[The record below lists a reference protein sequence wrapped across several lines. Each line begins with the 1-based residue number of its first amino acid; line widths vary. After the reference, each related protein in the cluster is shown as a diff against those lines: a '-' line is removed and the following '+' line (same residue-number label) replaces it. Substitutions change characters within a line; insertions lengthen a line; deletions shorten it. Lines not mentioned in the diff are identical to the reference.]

1 MSFQKPAYLNAIPN
15 KGMNKD
21 ALAGAMARP
30 PRVSFYN
37 TRFTLIGSDGEKR
50 PANNPLQLDVII
62 VDVNPNKNRYY
73 YEGEFD
79 AEDSQGPL
87 CWSGDSIK
95 PSVSAREPQSETCAT
110 CAHSV
115 WGSFVT
121 KEGVAKAACAQKK
134 MIAVIIPGETEPF
147 LLGIPGSAIKSK
159 WVPYIQHVES
169 NGAELNQ
176 VITRITAG
184 PGVGELGFAFAGW
197 IPESAVAMVLA
208 QDEDHLARLVSK
220 VDEPYRPMGGLAL
233 PPRPAHVAIPA
244 PKTLAEVQAE
254 ASARVAAYATPDIP
268 RWDSSDPVNPQN
280 IANEQERQRRKPR
293 ATKAE
298 MEARRAQ
305 TANIN
310 AAQAT
315 PAAPRPASVPQFG
328 IVDNAPAPDADLSA
342 ALDSVFNLPV

>member
-1 MSFQKPAYLNAIPN
+1 MSFAKPAYLNAIPS

-37 TRFTLIGSDGEKR
+37 TRFTLIGSDGDKR
-50 PANNPLQLDVII
+50 PANNPLRLDVIV

-87 CWSGDSIK
+87 CWSGDSVK
-95 PSVSAREPQSETCAT
+95 PSVSAREPQSETCAA
-110 CAHSV
+110 CAHSI

-134 MIAVIIPGETEPF
+134 MIAVLIPGETEPF

-159 WVPYIQHVES
+159 WVPYVQHVES

-176 VITRITAG
+176 VITTIIAG

-220 VDEPYRPMGGLAL
+220 VDEPYRPAGSLAL
-233 PPRPAHVAIPA
+233 PPRPTHVAIA
-244 PKTLAEVQAE
+244 PPKAFAAVQAE
-254 ASARVAAYATPDIP
+254 AAAIAPLAT
-268 RWDSSDPVNPQN
+268 
-280 IANEQERQRRKPR
+280 RRPR

-298 MEARRAQ
+298 MEARRAGQ
-305 TANIN
+305 MGVHPAP
-310 AAQAT
+310 Q
-315 PAAPRPASVPQFG
+315 PAASLQSPPAPVQFG
-328 IVDNAPAPDADLSA
+328 IVNDAPAPDADLSA